1 MKISVKYG
9 IRSKSTGELYS
20 CKFDSHYHRELGSKN
35 TYILEKVES
44 NGLIWTTD
52 NIANALIVK
61 NTKLG
66 NAINITSLP
75 IILDSEINDLEIVA
89 IYNVDSIFTVISST
103 GIPQTIYDFIS
114 DDDEALTL
122 SAHYEISGKYV
133 FNEEMKECHVKA
145 YNLCKSS
152 MMQHTNVINYAK
164 IVDVCLKKGKLK
176 LPDSKNIVE
185 KELKKQLEKFNN

>member
-9 IRSKSTGELYS
+9 LRSKSTGELFS
-20 CKFDSHYHRELGSKN
+20 CKFDSHYHRELGTKN
-35 TYILEKVES
+35 TYTLEKVES
-44 NGLIWTTD
+44 DGLIWTTD

-61 NTKLG
+61 NTKL
-66 NAINITSLP
+66 NKTIDLISLP
-75 IILDSEINDLEIVA
+75 NILDSEINDIEVVA
-89 IYNVDSIFTVISST
+89 IYNVDSIFSVISSAE
-103 GIPQTIYDFIS
+103 IPQTLYDFIS

-122 SAHYEISGKYV
+122 NAHYEISGKYV

-152 MMQHTNVINYAK
+152 MMQHTNVFNYAK

-176 LPDSKNIVE
+176 LPNPKNIIK
-185 KELKKQLEKFNN
+185 KELNKQLENFSI